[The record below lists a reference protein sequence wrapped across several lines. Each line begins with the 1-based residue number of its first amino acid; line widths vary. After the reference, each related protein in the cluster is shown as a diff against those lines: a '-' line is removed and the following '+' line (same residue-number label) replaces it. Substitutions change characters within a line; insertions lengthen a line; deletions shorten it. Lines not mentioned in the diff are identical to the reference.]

1 MAHAHGIK
9 SRTKY
14 LLYMR
19 RAKRVSQEH
28 GFAYILYL
36 MSSVELLSDV
46 GGDGDGVGVTV
57 VAIVASLRLA
67 PHGC

>member
-1 MAHAHGIK
+1 MINGT
-9 SRTKY
+9 RTRYKISNQV
-14 LLYMR
+14 LTVQE
-19 RAKRVSQEH
+19 RVSQEH
-28 GFAYILYL
+28 GYAYILYL

-46 GGDGDGVGVTV
+46 GGDGDGVGVAV